1 MNSQVF
7 KNIIR
12 FVFLVFLQVFIID
25 KVQLSVYFN
34 PYIYILFILLLPVD
48 ISRWLLLV
56 LAFITGLSIDF
67 FSGILGIHSA
77 ATVFIAFIRPGI
89 IKLIG
94 EKEDAEQ
101 NLEPNIRNFGL
112 LWFFTYVSFMTF
124 LHHLVLFYIE
134 VFRFN
139 EILDTLLRV
148 VASSAVTIAL
158 IIIIQLLFIRRIA
171 PVR

>member
-12 FVFLVFLQVFIID
+12 FIFLLFLQVFIID
-25 KVQLSVYFN
+25 KVQLNVYFN

-48 ISRWLLLV
+48 IPKWLLLF

-77 ATVFIAFIRPGI
+77 ATVFMAFIRPGI

-101 NLEPNIRNFGL
+101 NLEPNIRNFGF

-124 LHHLVLFYIE
+124 LHHLALFYIE
-134 VFRFN
+134 VFRFS
-139 EILDTLLRV
+139 EIFNTLLRV
-148 VASSAVTIAL
+148 LASSAVTIFM
-158 IIIIQLLFIRRIA
+158 IIIIQLLFIRRIG
-171 PVR
+171 PGR

>member
-7 KNIIR
+7 KNIVR

-25 KVQLSVYFN
+25 KVQLNVYFN

-48 ISRWLLLV
+48 IPRWLLLV

-112 LWFFTYVSFMTF
+112 LWFFTYVSFMAF

-139 EILDTLLRV
+139 EFLDTLLRV